1 MIGTIVG
8 VKTSGERVF
17 VIRQLDENLWRG
29 PVPLYLVRRPL
40 VGKEGL
46 RHENT
51 QFYEDELET
60 VEENLTRELDEMV
73 LKARLTEKI
82 LGAYRRELEA
92 KQASKEP
99 KEYRN

>member
-1 MIGTIVG
+1 MIEPGQIVG
-8 VKTSGERVF
+8 VKTSGERVY
-17 VIRQLDENLWRG
+17 VIKEALGRD
-29 PVPLYLVRRPL
+29 VMKAYLVRRPTMGRDGMAH
-40 VGKEGL
+40 VTE
-46 RHENT
+46 T
-51 QFYEDELET
+51 FYEDELES
-60 VEENLTRELDEMV
+60 VEQNLTRELDEMV